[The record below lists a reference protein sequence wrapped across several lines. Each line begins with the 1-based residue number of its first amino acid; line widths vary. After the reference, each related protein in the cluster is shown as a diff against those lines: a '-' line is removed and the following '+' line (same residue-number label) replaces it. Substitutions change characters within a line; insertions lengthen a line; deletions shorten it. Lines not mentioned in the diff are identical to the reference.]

1 MAVLAAIAIGIWL
14 LPAVYIFTPWLEE
27 FNYSLPLWLVVA
39 GVLVFASSIFIR
51 WKAQAELGRAW
62 SATIELSPHHP
73 LVTTGIYSKVR
84 HPLYASLIL
93 WAAGQ
98 PALLQN
104 WIAGFAGAVAV
115 ALVWLVRVPAEEA
128 MMRESFG
135 EEYVRYSA
143 QTGKLIPRRRSPDA

>member
-1 MAVLAAIAIGIWL
+1 
-14 LPAVYIFTPWLEE
+14 
-27 FNYSLPLWLVVA
+27 
-39 GVLVFASSIFIR
+39 
-51 WKAQAELGRAW
+51 
-62 SATIELSPHHP
+62 